1 MRAVVIQR
9 HGTIENLRL
18 VGDYPR
24 PTPGAGEVVVK
35 VRATSLNYH
44 DIFTL
49 RGMPGIRI
57 GLPVV
62 PGLDIAGEV
71 DEVGDG
77 VVGWTRGQRV
87 LANPLTARGD
97 LMGEVCDGGLAQY
110 ALVEAGQLI
119 ELPDEVSFDAAAALP
134 VAYGTAFDEPFASV
148 DAQTRADLEDL
159 LIKVRAETGATFL
172 FVTHDVGEAVYLSD
186 RVAVVSKSPSRID
199 RVFDIPLPP
208 GRNQLSTGDF
218 AEENPEVVASF
229 QRALDKANAFAN
241 DNHDELRRIAVEE
254 VKVDEDVAE
263 RLLFAHFEPGLDT
276 EDIKLVASKA
286 VEYGII
292 SKEPNYDDIIVEPSS

>member
-18 VGDYPR
+18 VEDYPR

-57 GLPVV
+57 GVPVV

-71 DEVGDG
+71 DEVG
-77 VVGWTRGQRV
+77 
-87 LANPLTARGD
+87 
-97 LMGEVCDGGLAQY
+97 EVRDGGLAQY

-119 ELPDEVSFDAAAALP
+119 ERPDEVSFDAAAALP

-172 FVTHDVGEAVYLSD
+172 FVTHDVDEAVYLSD

-208 GRNQLSTGDF
+208 GRNQLSTKALPEF
-218 AEENPEVVASF
+218 TRLRAEVFSAIRHLVVA
-229 QRALDKANAFAN
+229 
-241 DNHDELRRIAVEE
+241 
-254 VKVDEDVAE
+254 
-263 RLLFAHFEPGLDT
+263 
-276 EDIKLVASKA
+276 
-286 VEYGII
+286 
-292 SKEPNYDDIIVEPSS
+292 PSADPDYVI

>member
-18 VGDYPR
+18 VEDYPR

-87 LANPLTARGD
+87 LVNPLTARGD
-97 LMGEVCDGGLAQY
+97 LMGEVRDGGLAQ
-110 ALVEAGQLI
+110 
-119 ELPDEVSFDAAAALP
+119 S
-134 VAYGTAFDEPFASV
+134 
-148 DAQTRADLEDL
+148 
-159 LIKVRAETGATFL
+159 
-172 FVTHDVGEAVYLSD
+172 
-186 RVAVVSKSPSRID
+186 
-199 RVFDIPLPP
+199 
-208 GRNQLSTGDF
+208 
-218 AEENPEVVASF
+218 
-229 QRALDKANAFAN
+229 
-241 DNHDELRRIAVEE
+241 
-254 VKVDEDVAE
+254 
-263 RLLFAHFEPGLDT
+263 
-276 EDIKLVASKA
+276 
-286 VEYGII
+286 
-292 SKEPNYDDIIVEPSS
+292 